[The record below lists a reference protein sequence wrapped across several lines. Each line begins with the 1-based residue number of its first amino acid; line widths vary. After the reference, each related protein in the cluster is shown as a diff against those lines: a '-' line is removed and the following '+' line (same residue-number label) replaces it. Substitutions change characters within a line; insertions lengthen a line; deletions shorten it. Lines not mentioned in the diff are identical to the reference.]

1 MEKRVGRPWLAAL
14 AGLLIFLAA
23 AWCAQRVLVP
33 KYLGSVIE
41 GNFTEEYYRDETSH
55 DLLILGNCESYE
67 SISPMTLWEEYGI
80 TSYIRG
86 NPNQLISQSYYM
98 LMDAL
103 ERETP
108 KVVLI
113 NIQAMM
119 TESQDTEEYN
129 RMTFDGMAWGRNKW
143 EAIREDAMEGEK
155 MAEYLFP
162 ILRYHSRWSS
172 LRLEDFLYAFREK
185 PLTSFQGYYLRA
197 DVRPAGE
204 FPAERRREDY
214 SFPEKNFA
222 YLERIREA
230 CEERGISL
238 VLMKAPS
245 LYPQWVPPYEEQIA
259 EYADTH
265 GLMYCNFLNLTE
277 EIGLDMSQD
286 TYDEGLHL
294 NVYVAEKLSVYLGQ
308 LLKEAYGL
316 ADHRG
321 EAETAAYY
329 GERLAAYEAEKASQ
343 AEEFARLGYISKFT
357 EDFQ

>member
-14 AGLLIFLAA
+14 IGLLIFLAA

-41 GNFTEEYYRDETSH
+41 GNFTEEYYRDETAH

-155 MAEYLFP
+155 IAEYLFP

-214 SFPEKNFA
+214 RFPEKNFA
-222 YLERIREA
+222 YLERIREV
-230 CEERGISL
+230 CEERGIPL

-259 EYADTH
+259 EYAGVH

-277 EIGLDMSQD
+277 EIGLDMSRD

-294 NVYVAEKLSVYLGQ
+294 NVYGAEKLSVYLGR
-308 LLKEAYGL
+308 LLKETYGL

-329 GERLAAYEAEKASQ
+329 GERLAAYEAEKAAQ
-343 AEEFARLGYISKFT
+343 EEEFARLGYISKFT